1 MESEIQTQLEN
12 IVKAIEKLDSP
23 DWWSIAIASVIAVVN
38 AGFMIWIGIRQN
50 KLQKQQNE
58 LQERQIEVQEQ
69 QNYIQGFE
77 MHKMMYRFVME
88 TNAYAHIFIPQICHY
103 LQDYDPYEDR
113 APLIKLKEEVDELAK
128 DFEDK
133 FVDINIQLS
142 FLEALDYDTL
152 ICDMKRVV
160 EKLEDIID
168 DGGIKKNYT
177 IKERILATEDT
188 VYVEGIL
195 SFIKDEFAD
204 EYRVVLEEFVENKNY
219 ITSVL
224 NSYIEGKVK
233 NISF

>member
-1 MESEIQTQLEN
+1 MCIDLTDP
-12 IVKAIEKLDSP
+12 A
-23 DWWSIAIASVIAVVN
+23 WWSVIATIIAAFV
-38 AGFMIWIGIRQN
+38 AACITYALGRR
-50 KLQKQQNE
+50 QNE
-58 LQERQIEVQEQ
+58 LQEQQLKIQERQNELQEKQIELQEQ

-88 TNAYAHIFIPQICHY
+88 TNAYAHIFIPQICRY
-103 LQDYDPYEDR
+103 LQDYNPYEDR
-113 APLIKLKEEVDELAK
+113 MPLIKLKAEVDELAK

-133 FVDINIQLS
+133 FADINIQLS
-142 FLEALDYDTL
+142 FLEALDYEDL

-168 DGGIKKNYT
+168 EGGIKKNHT

-188 VYVEGIL
+188 VYIEGIL
-195 SFIKDEFAD
+195 GFIKDEFAD
-204 EYRVVLEEFVENKNY
+204 EYRAVLEEFVENKDY

>member
-1 MESEIQTQLEN
+1 MRILCINLTDP
-12 IVKAIEKLDSP
+12 A
-23 DWWSIAIASVIAVVN
+23 WWSVIATIFAAFV
-38 AGFMIWIGIRQN
+38 AACITYALGRR
-50 KLQKQQNE
+50 QNE
-58 LQERQIEVQEQ
+58 LQEQQLKIQERQNELQEKQIELQEQ

-103 LQDYDPYEDR
+103 LQDYNPYEDR
-113 APLIKLKEEVDELAK
+113 MPLIKLKAEVDELAK

-133 FVDINIQLS
+133 FADINIQLS
-142 FLEALDYDTL
+142 FLEALDYEDL

-168 DGGIKKNYT
+168 EGGIKKNHT

-188 VYVEGIL
+188 VYIEGIL
-195 SFIKDEFAD
+195 GFIKDEFAD
-204 EYRVVLEEFVENKNY
+204 EYRAVLEEFVENKDY

>member
-1 MESEIQTQLEN
+1 MESMCIDLTDP
-12 IVKAIEKLDSP
+12 A
-23 DWWSIAIASVIAVVN
+23 WWSVIATIIAAFV
-38 AGFMIWIGIRQN
+38 AACITYALGRR
-50 KLQKQQNE
+50 QNE
-58 LQERQIEVQEQ
+58 LQEQQLKIQERQNELQEKQIELQEQ

-88 TNAYAHIFIPQICHY
+88 TNAYAHIFIPQICRY
-103 LQDYDPYEDR
+103 LQDYNPYEDR
-113 APLIKLKEEVDELAK
+113 MPLIKLKAEVDELAK

-133 FVDINIQLS
+133 FADINIQLS
-142 FLEALDYDTL
+142 FLEALDYEDL

-168 DGGIKKNYT
+168 EGGIKKNHT

-188 VYVEGIL
+188 VYIEGIL
-195 SFIKDEFAD
+195 GFIKDEFAD
-204 EYRVVLEEFVENKNY
+204 EYRAVLEEFVENKDY

>member
-1 MESEIQTQLEN
+1 MRILCINLTDP
-12 IVKAIEKLDSP
+12 A
-23 DWWSIAIASVIAVVN
+23 WWSVIATIIAAFV
-38 AGFMIWIGIRQN
+38 AACITYALGRR
-50 KLQKQQNE
+50 QNE
-58 LQERQIEVQEQ
+58 LQEQQLKIQERQNELQEKQIELQEQ

-88 TNAYAHIFIPQICHY
+88 TNAYAHIFIPQICRY
-103 LQDYDPYEDR
+103 LQDYNPYEDR
-113 APLIKLKEEVDELAK
+113 MPLIKLKAEVDELAK

-133 FVDINIQLS
+133 FADINIQLS
-142 FLEALDYDTL
+142 FLEALDYEDL

-168 DGGIKKNYT
+168 EGGIKKNHT

-188 VYVEGIL
+188 VYIEGIL
-195 SFIKDEFAD
+195 GFIKDEFAD
-204 EYRVVLEEFVENKNY
+204 EYRAVLEEFVENKDY